1 MTTGVAAPQ
10 ETNPVVSGGFLRH
23 VNTVLVTYAIDGALA
38 FAAGVL
44 VARLLGPE
52 GRGAYALFVVSATLA
67 QMVLGVG
74 IANAAVYF
82 VSKGQ
87 LAARDVI
94 AATHTLALAAAA
106 ITLAVAVVAA
116 LISVDRAFGGH
127 RSIWLLPAA
136 TAALIEG
143 AALRAVLQSQRRFV
157 ASGIATILQPAIM
170 LVAAAALYWA
180 DAGVVAVLVAWT
192 ISNWA
197 AALLAAVLIF
207 DAASRIPRVEHVR
220 RLATFG
226 VQGEAGNVLQLLN
239 YRLDQYLLRAFVGLS
254 GVGIYAV
261 SVSLT
266 EAVWML
272 ANAVA
277 LVLVPR
283 LAAADDEEARRVT
296 PLAARNTIAIGTLAA
311 IVLGIAAPIVVPA
324 VFGHAYE
331 GSVRALWWLLP
342 GTVALTG
349 SKVLTGYIFSR
360 GRPLVNTGITVAS
373 LIITLA
379 ALLVLVPPFGV
390 EGAAAA
396 SSVAY
401 GVHFVAALWA
411 FRRISGASVM
421 ETVVP
426 QRADLD
432 LYADAARRALG
443 SLAPGSTSAP
453 AGSIEPRQR

>member
-1 MTTGVAAPQ
+1 MTTGVAAAREASRSGP
-10 ETNPVVSGGFLRH
+10 GGFLRH
-23 VNTVLVTYAIDGALA
+23 VNTVLLTYAFDGALA

-82 VSKGQ
+82 VSKGE
-87 LAARDVI
+87 LAARDAI
-94 AATHTLALAAAA
+94 AATHAVALAAVGVTA
-106 ITLAVAVVAA
+106 AVAVAFA
-116 LISVDRAFGGH
+116 LASVDGVLANHGA
-127 RSIWLLPAA
+127 IWLLPAA

-157 ASGIATILQPAIM
+157 ASGIATVLQPAIM
-170 LVAAAALYWA
+170 LAVVAALYAA
-180 DAGVVAVLVAWT
+180 DAGVTAVLAAWT
-192 ISNWA
+192 CSNAA
-197 AALLAAVLIF
+197 AALLAGVMLAG
-207 DAASRIPRVEHVR
+207 AAAPVPRGRYLR

-296 PLAARNTIAIGTLAA
+296 PLVARNTIAIGSLAA
-311 IVLGIAAPIVVPA
+311 LALGISAPVVVPV
-324 VFGHAYE
+324 VFGHAYD

-373 LIITLA
+373 LVVTLA

-401 GVHFVAALWA
+401 GVHIAAAMWA
-411 FRRISGASVM
+411 FRKISGVSLVD
-421 ETVVP
+421 TVVL
-426 QRADLD
+426 RRTDLD
-432 LYADAARRALG
+432 LYADAARRVLT
-443 SLAPGSTSAP
+443 SLVPGATAT
-453 AGSIEPRQR
+453 GKIEPRRR